1 MIVRSTL
8 ALISPSSWKTLIR
21 WWVHYWFDKVTQSGG
36 PTPAWLAPCIKFL
49 HQIMSMKQR
58 QELDVHKKPE
68 PYPLTQNSIPNLR
81 LFPPIWVPLLNCLI
95 FCAIQTCLDPLGVW
109 SRKHEASKLLSMFAD
124 YISKRES
131 QDPLMI
137 MLGGWMN
144 AAQTVA
150 TTHSEGV
157 WGPENPRAGCPLRR
171 AVTLWQSYLDA
182 DMHASTSLQLITA
195 SIDTS
200 PINSP
205 NALMAT
211 WRTMNGVYHDTHIDG
226 DVQLSTI
233 AQRNDRH
240 RVLSQITKEG
250 VENDDIGEL
259 GQGVEVNHSSCTM
272 YVSGVIDEKGW
283 EDAYSSWRHRFQC
296 SLGKFFWPSPFPN
309 ANHPLCGT
317 RSSNHTIHRRPI
329 HSWHCCWWA
338 RCGWNLFG
346 GPTAPVEKLQI
357 VDTRRILSI
366 AWTSTAERLSLKPH
380 IWRPSRGRCKQ

>member
-21 WWVHYWFDKVTQSGG
+21 WWVHYRFDKVTQSGG

-157 WGPENPRAGCPLRR
+157 WGPENPRAGCARWR

-182 DMHASTSLQLITA
+182 DMHTSTSLQLITA
-195 SIDTS
+195 SIDTT

-205 NALMAT
+205 NGTHGDMKNNERRLPWHSYRWWCPAI
-211 WRTMNGVYHDTHIDG
+211 YHCSKKW
-226 DVQLSTI
+226 STSSFV
-233 AQRNDRH
+233 ANN
-240 RVLSQITKEG
+240 EG
-250 VENDDIGEL
+250 RSREWWYWWVGPGGWGQPLEL
-259 GQGVEVNHSSCTM
+259 HNVCEWS
-272 YVSGVIDEKGW
+272 YRWKGM
-283 EDAYSSWRHRFQC
+283 
-296 SLGKFFWPSPFPN
+296 
-309 ANHPLCGT
+309 
-317 RSSNHTIHRRPI
+317 
-329 HSWHCCWWA
+329 
-338 RCGWNLFG
+338 
-346 GPTAPVEKLQI
+346 
-357 VDTRRILSI
+357 
-366 AWTSTAERLSLKPH
+366 
-380 IWRPSRGRCKQ
+380 RGRT